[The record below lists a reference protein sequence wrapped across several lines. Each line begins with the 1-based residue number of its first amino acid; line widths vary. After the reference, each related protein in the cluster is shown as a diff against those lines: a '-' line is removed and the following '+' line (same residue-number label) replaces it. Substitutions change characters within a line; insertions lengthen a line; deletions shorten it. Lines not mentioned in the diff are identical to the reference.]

1 MNIPEECI
9 SHVKSVQTE
18 LQTTQED
25 LQLANSH
32 LKTAQKKFTQ
42 EDNIKLHEIDT
53 LKKNILRLEQE
64 RGEEGFRQQQRMNS
78 LSSDHSDVI
87 DAFVRL
93 TSEYENNLQYF
104 EDRLAT
110 YNRILDLLKKPEIP
124 PFANYRDGIMSSIFL
139 TNSEDPGPT
148 LERYKKRD
156 EKRRERDRG
165 KIDDIREEIT
175 QRSKTDPF
183 MTRERRQSNLAELPV
198 EAEESQDKGLV
209 KELVRKFQKPN
220 NEEETFGF
228 VNEHGH
234 ALGGGSRKGRRRKTS
249 KKIRKRG
256 NNKSKKVN
264 KGSGSKK
271 SNKKNNVN

>member
-1 MNIPEECI
+1 MSIPEECT
-9 SHVKSVQTE
+9 SYVKSVQSE
-18 LQTTQED
+18 LQKTQDD
-25 LQLANSH
+25 LQLAESH
-32 LKTAQKKFTQ
+32 LKTAQKKFTH
-42 EDNIKLHEIDT
+42 ENDKLQIQIQT
-53 LKKNILRLEQE
+53 LKKKILRLEQA
-64 RGEEGFRQQQRMNS
+64 RGAEGFRQQQKMNS
-78 LSSDHSDVI
+78 LSYKHSDVI
-87 DAFVRL
+87 DAFVKL
-93 TSEYENNLQYF
+93 TSEYENYLQYF
-104 EDRLAT
+104 EERLAT
-110 YNRILDLLKKPEIP
+110 YNRILDLLKNQKQKIT
-124 PFANYRDGIMSSIFL
+124 RDNIMYHIFN
-139 TNSEDPGPT
+139 TAPEDPGPT

-198 EAEESQDKGLV
+198 EADESQDKGLV

-249 KKIRKRG
+249 KKFRKRG